1 MSEPSHD
8 TAAHEIVER
17 ILSEAAA
24 QAHALLET
32 AQSEAQKERLQAEED
47 ARELYDSLI
56 ENAQIDAAKQ
66 TARTIASAKVEA
78 GRLVLQAREDAI
90 NALFKRIED
99 RVRDIPNDI
108 AEYRIALTNLLT
120 EAITAIGTEVVSVY
134 LSATDRDLAN
144 EIMLEQVKR
153 RVHENTHRTVTV
165 SLHYTDHTY
174 VPGCIATSEDG
185 HVRLDNTLERRL
197 VEARRRLR
205 PQIVDRM
212 EKSLG

>member
-1 MSEPSHD
+1 M
-8 TAAHEIVER
+8 
-17 ILSEAAA
+17 
-24 QAHALLET
+24 
-32 AQSEAQKERLQAEED
+32 
-47 ARELYDSLI
+47 
-56 ENAQIDAAKQ
+56 
-66 TARTIASAKVEA
+66 EA

-90 NALFKRIED
+90 NSLFKRIED

-134 LSATDRDLAN
+134 LSVTDRDLAN